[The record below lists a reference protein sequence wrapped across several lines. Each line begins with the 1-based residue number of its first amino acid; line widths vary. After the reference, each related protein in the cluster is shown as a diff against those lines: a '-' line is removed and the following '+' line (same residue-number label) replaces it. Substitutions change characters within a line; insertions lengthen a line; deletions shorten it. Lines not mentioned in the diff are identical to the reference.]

1 MPAVRLDGKEPDR
14 LRGTTQVHAGLYKG
28 FKLLR
33 YFKCASR
40 NKGRRAG
47 KEAYIWYMSEED
59 RIKFP
64 MIRDVE
70 TPRKKNGT
78 PDSHKIALKEEL
90 MFKGKL
96 ICATCSLKYDHTID
110 SSTCFTIDST
120 NDAETSAS
128 APRSFNFLK
137 KKLERGAA
145 QILCLTCE
153 HNKTFRSPAGAQG
166 NSRAFAGM

>member
-14 LRGTTQVHAGLYKG
+14 LRGTTHVRTGLYKG
-28 FKLLR
+28 FKMHKYMERLR
-33 YFKCASR
+33 PATHNRDARENFK
-40 NKGRRAG
+40 
-47 KEAYIWYMSEED
+47 WYMSEED
-59 RIKFP
+59 RANFP
-64 MIRDVE
+64 MIRDFE
-70 TPRKKNGT
+70 SPRCSNGT
-78 PDSHKIALKEEL
+78 PKYAKIALKEEL

-128 APRSFNFLK
+128 APKSFSYLK

-145 QILCLTCE
+145 QILCLPCE

-166 NSRAFAGM
+166 NNRPFRCL